1 MKKGTKLVVIG
12 IIVVVAVFYLI
23 STGFKQSGVY
33 YLEVHELI
41 SDPSKY
47 DAKGIRVSG
56 DVVDGT
62 VIKDVKNQHLEFV
75 MTDKTGQQMSVVYNG
90 IIPDAFTEDVQV
102 IVEGK
107 YNRDTNTFNA
117 KTLLAKCPSKY
128 EAEVGE

>member
-1 MKKGTKLVVIG
+1 MKKGTKLAVIG

-33 YLEVHELI
+33 YLEVHELK

-47 DAKGIRVSG
+47 EAKGIRVSG
-56 DVVDGT
+56 DVVNGT
-62 VIKDVKNQHLEFV
+62 VLKDVKNQHLEFV
-75 MTDKTGQQMSVVYNG
+75 MSDETGEQMSVIYNG
-90 IIPDAFTEDVQV
+90 MIPDAFTEDVQV

-128 EAEVGE
+128 DAEVTE